1 MKELTGRVSYSCK
14 YKIYN
19 NPFYIYSIYLTSL
32 LVATYVVNRE
42 TFSIRLFGNFLEALY
57 KYFIYYLKVADYST
71 KSDFLRTFFF

>member
-19 NPFYIYSIYLTSL
+19 NPF
-32 LVATYVVNRE
+32 
-42 TFSIRLFGNFLEALY
+42 SIRLFGNFLGALY

-71 KSDFLRTFFF
+71 KSDFLRTFFFKNDCLKAIF